1 MTVYVDNMKMRCKFF
16 RWNGTWSNLWAEGSQ
31 ELIDFAD
38 RLNLSPSSMIDGGY
52 TTERYL
58 LTEGKREEAIRLGAT
73 RIDYGSFVMADII
86 DRKIIDN
93 RTAITFGN
101 QKPWKEKELD

>member
-16 RWNGTWSNLWAEGSQ
+16 RWNGVWSNLWADNSD

-38 RLNLSPSSMIDGGY
+38 RLNLSPSSLIDGGH

-58 LTEGKREEAIRLGAT
+58 LTAAKREEAIRLGAT
-73 RIDYGSFVMADII
+73 KIAYGSFVMSDII
-86 DRKIIDN
+86 DAKMIKN
-93 RTAITFGN
+93 REATTFG
-101 QKPWKEKELD
+101 QKQPWIEKGLD